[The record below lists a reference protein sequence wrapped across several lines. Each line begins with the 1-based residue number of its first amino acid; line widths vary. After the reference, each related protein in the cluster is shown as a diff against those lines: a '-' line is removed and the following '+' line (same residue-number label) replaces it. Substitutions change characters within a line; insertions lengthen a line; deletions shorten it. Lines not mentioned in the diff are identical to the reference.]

1 MFELSVWTD
10 DSEQWQ
16 HSCVGLCVRACDDL
30 ERDVVCE
37 LRAEQ
42 LQVELLKLGLF
53 ALSVEPSHAE
63 HWRGELER
71 VRV

>member
-1 MFELSVWTD
+1 MLELPLWTD

-16 HSCVGLCVRACDDL
+16 HSHFSMRVRACDDVEWDL
-30 ERDVVCE
+30 VCE